1 MKRSNLVALAIVV
14 ALLAAGVVLG
24 SRGHATPSVANA
36 REMGLR
42 ALYLYLEGR
51 GHDVALWRRPPGD
64 LAGSGVETLVIAAP
78 FVRGMPAEEESKL
91 ADWVAD
97 GGRLVLLAPE
107 RPPDGSLAGL
117 LFALDLFPERSPEE
131 APLAYSA
138 WRRFRTEAVPLRAA
152 PGAGPRAP
160 DVILVRRAVAEI
172 SAIGRP
178 QPIYVDERD
187 APMVFAIGRGEGE
200 IVVVNNGT
208 LASNGLV
215 GRGANLAFLE
225 WLLFA
230 RDGASAAVHFD
241 EWRHGQT
248 DADLAPP
255 STHGAFEILFAHA
268 VLIYVLA
275 LVMLGRRFGRPL
287 ADEPP
292 PRGSAERDVRA
303 LAHWH
308 RRAKHATEVGAH
320 LLAAARRVARR
331 RGGALA
337 LPETFS
343 GDERDLLAL
352 ARRVG
357 ALQRDGKL

>member
-1 MKRSNLVALAIVV
+1 MRRSNLVALAIVV
-14 ALLAAGVVLG
+14 ALLAAGVFLG
-24 SRGHATPSVANA
+24 SRSQATPSVANA
-36 REMGLR
+36 RETGLR
-42 ALYLYLEGR
+42 ASYLYLEGR

-64 LAGSGVETLVIAAP
+64 LAGAGVETLVVAAP
-78 FVRGMPAEEESKL
+78 FVRGLPADEESKL

-107 RPPDGSLAGL
+107 RPPDAALAGL
-117 LFALDLFPERSPEE
+117 LFALDLFPERSPDE
-131 APLAYSA
+131 APLGYGA
-138 WRRFRTEAVPLRAA
+138 WRRFRTEAVPLRAVA
-152 PGAGPRAP
+152 DAGPRAP
-160 DVILVRRAVAEI
+160 EVILVRRAAAEI

-178 QPIYVDERD
+178 RPLYVDERD
-187 APMVFAIGRGEGE
+187 APMVFAIGRGQGE
-200 IVVVNNGT
+200 VVVINNGT
-208 LASNGLV
+208 LATNGLV

-230 RDGASAAVHFD
+230 REGASAEVHFD

-248 DADLAPP
+248 DPDLAPA
-255 STHGAFEILFAHA
+255 STGGAFEILFVHA
-268 VLIYVLA
+268 VLIYLLA

-303 LAHWH
+303 LAAWH
-308 RRAKHATEVGAH
+308 RRAKHASEVGAH

-331 RGGALA
+331 HGGAQT
-337 LPETFS
+337 LPEEFS

-352 ARRVG
+352 ARHVG